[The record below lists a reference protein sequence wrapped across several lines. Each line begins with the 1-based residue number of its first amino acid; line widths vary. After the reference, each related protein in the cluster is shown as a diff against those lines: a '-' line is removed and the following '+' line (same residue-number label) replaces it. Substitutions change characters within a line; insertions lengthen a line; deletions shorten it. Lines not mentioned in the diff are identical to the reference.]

1 MYSIVRIS
9 DGLGNQMFQ
18 YAFAKKL
25 QSIGMSEVYLDIRY
39 INNEDGANHN
49 ELVKFNHRREYG
61 LSHFKTSLP
70 IADERM
76 LARWDYIAAQ
86 SGVKGFVCKLAQNG
100 LWPWQYRDEYVDRS
114 KKRESAID
122 TYRKNI
128 FPQYFRGYY
137 FDLRYYDDIKAIL
150 QKEFRLRVPL
160 KLPRELRKSLLY
172 DQTVSIH
179 IRRGDYQKMHWDISR
194 KPYYSKAVETMN
206 KMVGDPVFLLFS
218 DDIEWVKK
226 NMEIDGRKIYV
237 SDQGLKDYEEFAIM
251 EHCKHHI
258 IANSTF
264 SYWAAY
270 LNMHTDK
277 IVIYP
282 RRWRRSEIIPKKWIG
297 I

>member
-114 KKRESAID
+114 KKRES
-122 TYRKNI
+122 K
-128 FPQYFRGYY
+128 Q
-137 FDLRYYDDIKAIL
+137 
-150 QKEFRLRVPL
+150 
-160 KLPRELRKSLLY
+160 S
-172 DQTVSIH
+172 
-179 IRRGDYQKMHWDISR
+179 
-194 KPYYSKAVETMN
+194 
-206 KMVGDPVFLLFS
+206 
-218 DDIEWVKK
+218 
-226 NMEIDGRKIYV
+226 
-237 SDQGLKDYEEFAIM
+237 
-251 EHCKHHI
+251 C
-258 IANSTF
+258 
-264 SYWAAY
+264 
-270 LNMHTDK
+270 
-277 IVIYP
+277 
-282 RRWRRSEIIPKKWIG
+282 RRSFA
-297 I
+297 